1 MHRMSELVRMLR
13 EARSADLA
21 QAVEEDVA
29 EMIIV
34 CGYSPNEAGELLI
47 RQIDFH
53 ASFDKEETS

>member
-13 EARSADLA
+13 EARSHDLA
-21 QAVEEDVA
+21 QAVDGDVA
-29 EMIIV
+29 EMVQV

-53 ASFDKEETS
+53 ASFQKEKD